1 MVIDEEWAEA
11 GLEYVYECP
20 MCGSNERTLAHKDVQ
35 DWSFYCAPGKW
46 NYWDCSNCKSL
57 YLDPRPTRAQIGD
70 AYARY
75 YTHTPSARGSFVRSI
90 KERMRNEWQ
99 SKMLAANIEP
109 RFHFPKLLSRL
120 VSMIGRN
127 LEIPFGWK
135 LLTTLPKGKFMDVG
149 CGNGQVVD
157 VASQLGWNAMGL
169 EIDPEAVR
177 VARTSGLNIMEGTYE
192 KLSEYEQEFDCIMC
206 SHVLE
211 HVHDPRDMVEKM
223 KSAIKAG
230 GVLMITLPN
239 SLSSLRRYFGDD
251 WRGLEAP
258 RHLCIPSESELI
270 RLLEEQGFLIKSI
283 ADNCTE
289 TCTGSYQIRRRGRFM
304 NRRDMY
310 KARKLTL
317 KPLDT
322 PAGND
327 LIKIIAF
334 VPEKRGT

>member
-1 MVIDEEWAEA
+1 
-11 GLEYVYECP
+11 
-20 MCGSNERTLAHKDVQ
+20 
-35 DWSFYCAPGKW
+35 
-46 NYWDCSNCKSL
+46 
-57 YLDPRPTRAQIGD
+57 
-70 AYARY
+70 
-75 YTHTPSARGSFVRSI
+75 
-90 KERMRNEWQ
+90 
-99 SKMLAANIEP
+99 
-109 RFHFPKLLSRL
+109 
-120 VSMIGRN
+120 MIGRN